1 MTCKDFKNAIAYYR
15 VSTKKQAYG
24 RNSKQDKATI
34 KEAEVIGLGLEA
46 QEMSVKAYA
55 DKNCLEL
62 IQEFQEVETGTKK
75 KKRPVIAQALAAA
88 KSTGAVLLIA
98 KLDRLARN
106 VHFISGLM
114 ESGVDFVAVDMPTV
128 TPLTLH
134 VLAAVAEQE
143 AVMISQ
149 RTKAALG
156 ALKARGVQLGTPEN
170 LTPEAQLE
178 SARVNAAAAIDAYK
192 KVLGYVKLLRKDGMT
207 FDAIAK
213 QLNDEGHT
221 TRQGKPFKAMTVKRM
236 LDRGNGS

>member
-1 MTCKDFKNAIAYYR
+1 MTCKEFKTAIAYYR
-15 VSTKKQAYG
+15 VSTQKQG
-24 RNSKQDKATI
+24 QS
-34 KEAEVIGLGLEA
+34 GLGLESQRA
-46 QEMSVKAYA
+46 SVESYA
-55 DKNCLEL
+55 TKNCLQ
-62 IQEFQEVETGTKK
+62 IAGEFTEIETGTKK
-75 KKRPVIAQALAAA
+75 KQRIEIFKAIDAA
-88 KSTGAVLLIA
+88 KVQGAVLLIA

-114 ESGVDFVAVDMPTV
+114 ESGVNFVAVDMPTV

-156 ALKARGVQLGTPEN
+156 ALKARGKELGTPEN
-170 LTPEAQLE
+170 LTYEAQLAG
-178 SARVNAAAAIDAYK
+178 ARVTAAAAIDAYK